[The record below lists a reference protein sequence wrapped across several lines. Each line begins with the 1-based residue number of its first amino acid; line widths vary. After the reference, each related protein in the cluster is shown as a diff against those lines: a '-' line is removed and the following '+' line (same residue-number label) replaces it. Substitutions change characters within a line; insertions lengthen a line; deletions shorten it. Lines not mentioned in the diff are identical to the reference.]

1 MSARHILLILMLS
14 PIFSSTGSAQIVDV
28 QSRLSGAPAE
38 GIRGETAL
46 SGEWRTGNTDSF
58 TFAADLSIER
68 TRGRNQSFLI
78 VASELGRASGASYA
92 NRHFAHLRHRF
103 HLGERWAVEGFLQ
116 SEFDEFKR
124 LELRALAGVG
134 VRAVVA
140 KSRGAGLALGAALM
154 GELEEIASDGA
165 RSAADL
171 HHRTPRLSSYVSG
184 SIQLAP
190 GWNVSTTSYAQPAL
204 DDIGDLRLSSHTSI
218 TVRPGDRVALELTA
232 TLDRDARP
240 PEGVKPLDA
249 ALRQGITLSF

>member
-1 MSARHILLILMLS
+1 MLS

-140 KSRGAGLALGAALM
+140 KSRGAGRCSSYGRTGRDRLRWRALGRRSSSPNAKAFVLREWIDPASA
-154 GELEEIASDGA
+154 GLECIDNILRSARA
-165 RSAADL
+165 RRYRRSAAFEPHFD
-171 HHRTPRLSSYVSG
+171 HGATGRSR
-184 SIQLAP
+184 
-190 GWNVSTTSYAQPAL
+190 
-204 DDIGDLRLSSHTSI
+204 
-218 TVRPGDRVALELTA
+218 RP
-232 TLDRDARP
+232 
-240 PEGVKPLDA
+240 
-249 ALRQGITLSF
+249 